1 MTGCD
6 ARILIE
12 FEDELDRSDNFDLIF
27 PTAET
32 IDYVKYYNN
41 PLTYSNLLLAQWQV
55 EQAVRGREV
64 GISILEDISS
74 KSEHFA
80 DLDIFES
87 ADLNN

>member
-1 MTGCD
+1 M
-6 ARILIE
+6 IE
-12 FEDELDRSDNFDLIF
+12 FEDELDRSGNFDLIF

-32 IDYVKYYNN
+32 INYVKYYNS

-55 EQAVRGREV
+55 EQETRGRKI

-80 DLDIFES
+80 DTDIFEN
-87 ADLNN
+87 ANLNS